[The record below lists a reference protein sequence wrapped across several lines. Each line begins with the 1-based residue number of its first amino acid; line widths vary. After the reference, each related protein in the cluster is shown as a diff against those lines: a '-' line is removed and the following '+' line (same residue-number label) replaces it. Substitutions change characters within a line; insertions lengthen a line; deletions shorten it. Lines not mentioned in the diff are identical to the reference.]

1 MLVKMR
7 NNPREHLLNLHRTH
21 VRAWEQKSFD
31 HFRHLYSHEAVIFN
45 IVPPPR
51 FSDFK
56 SFENTL
62 QQYFAQ
68 IKEVSVLTSNIQ
80 IEVEGD
86 VAWITSQYLMAYHQN
101 GQLFRQNGRWTEVY
115 RQDEEGEW
123 KLMHLHSSP
132 DPLEQSAPQRKKKT
146 KKTPKTVKTKRT
158 TKTNTTP
165 KTKRT
170 KTTAKAAKPPK
181 TTKTKTTTK
190 TRKAAKTKKTKKTKK
205 TTAAKRKQR
214 RTR

>member
-115 RQDEEGEW
+115 RQDEQGEW

-146 KKTPKTVKTKRT
+146 KKTPKTTRS
-158 TKTNTTP
+158 
-165 KTKRT
+165 
-170 KTTAKAAKPPK
+170 KTTAKAAKTPK
-181 TTKTKTTTK
+181 TPKTKTTTK